1 MDNSILGWIWA
12 LFYRVFSLI
21 YCCEVVYKDGPRPR
35 LIRRT
40 PSSRCCMAKVVD
52 LWGPKIATVPTHSL
66 KIHAGSAPGPA
77 RISRMGRAYFTLMKN
92 QWIWAC
98 CWSIAAQWEQTRGH
112 LDPTGIQDAFTV
124 AKATL
129 PRVALIENPTCD
141 LNSLL
146 NSHLGVAGPYWG
158 YAAGITVETPPA
170 HFGSDKAVF
179 LMFQV
184 L

>member
-66 KIHAGSAPGPA
+66 KIHAGSAPGPT

-129 PRVALIENPTCD
+129 PRVALIEIRHAIWIVSWTAIWGWQDPTGAM
-141 LNSLL
+141 LQESQLKPPPGPFW
-146 NSHLGVAGPYWG
+146 LG
-158 YAAGITVETPPA
+158 
-170 HFGSDKAVF
+170 
-179 LMFQV
+179 
-184 L
+184 